1 MNFKLRNLVAATLA
15 GSFLMGFG
23 ANAMADSTTDIV
35 DALESKGVLTDEEA
49 ALINKG
55 HAGEKE
61 AKTETHKAAAAD
73 VSNKPMDFMND
84 DAPFKSNFTL
94 GEHQADIQ
102 IYGIIDVAGA
112 STNHSLPANGD
123 LPNNLYPY
131 SKQASTNPNVKSQSA
146 WINGGL
152 QDSRIGVKGSIGLF
166 DTETNK
172 FKLIY
177 QVESGFNP
185 ITGELNNAA
194 KTLADNAG
202 PNANTSVSANS
213 SLNGYMFARQ
223 AWAGIDG
230 GSLGKVSYGLQYNP
244 IYEITASYDPTGKA
258 DSFSPFG
265 ESGTVGGGGGISENS
280 RMKNSIKYANS
291 FAAPMDGKIN
301 VAGMYEIGNNIDTKN
316 GYGAT
321 GQLGYEN
328 SMFGVQM
335 AYDKFTDTVKA
346 GSGTLVNTLAGTVY
360 NTDAFFLAGKV
371 MPTKS
376 LTVYGGWEWY
386 QVQAPTDRNLAYS
399 SIDGISATGIAPYA
413 AGVTQDNNVYY
424 IGAKFDF
431 AENMPALTGL
441 TAALGYYETKN
452 DAPTD
457 ASAKAGKIDTTTLVV
472 DYKIN
477 KRFDTYFAYT
487 NNHFSGPAYQN
498 SGGVYTYYQNVDMAG
513 VGVRM
518 KF

>member
-1 MNFKLRNLVAATLA
+1 MNFKLRSLVAATLV
-15 GSFLMGFG
+15 GSFSMGFG
-23 ANAMADSTTDIV
+23 AGAMADTTTDTV
-35 DALESKGVLTDEEA
+35 
-49 ALINKG
+49 
-55 HAGEKE
+55 
-61 AKTETHKAAAAD
+61 
-73 VSNKPMDFMND
+73 KPAMDFMND
-84 DAPFKSNFTL
+84 DAPFKSNFML

-102 IYGIIDVAGA
+102 IYGIVDVGGA
-112 STNHSLPANGD
+112 SQNHSLPANGA

-131 SKQASTNPNVKSQSA
+131 QGAKTTNPNVSSQTA

-166 DTETNK
+166 EANENK

-177 QVESGFNP
+177 QVETGFNP

-194 KTLADNAG
+194 KTLADNAKLSTTAITPG
-202 PNANTSVSANS
+202 VSVNANS

-244 IYEITASYDPTGKA
+244 VYEILGSYDPTGKA
-258 DSFSPFG
+258 DTFSPFG

-280 RMKNSIKYANS
+280 RMKNSFKYANS

-301 VAGMYEIGNNIDTKN
+301 AAVMYQIGNNIDTTN

-321 GQLGYEN
+321 AQLGYEN

-335 AYDKFTDTVKA
+335 AYDKFTDSVKT
-346 GSGTLVNTLAGTVY
+346 GSGSVVNTLTGSVY
-360 NTDAFFLAGKV
+360 NTDSFLLAGKV

-376 LTVYGGWEWY
+376 ITVYGGWEWY
-386 QVQAPTDRNLAYS
+386 QFEHASDSTITYGN
-399 SIDGISATGIAPYA
+399 IDGYA
-413 AGVTQDNNVYY
+413 ANGVASGIGAGTHQNNNVYY
-424 IGAKFDF
+424 VGAKFDF
-431 AENMPALTGL
+431 AENMPALAGL
-441 TAALGYYETKN
+441 TAALGYYNTKF
-452 DAPTD
+452 DEYQGATPTTN
-457 ASAKAGKIDTTTLVV
+457 SKAGTIDTETLVV

-487 NNHFSGPAYQN
+487 NNHFSGP
-498 SGGVYTYYQNVDMAG
+498 TYATNFANVEAAG